1 MNRLNKQKVNILL
14 SQKRWYTSANL
25 KTAHKYCHDSVRLGD
40 YEGYL
45 CISFFPRHL
54 RETQYAIRAF
64 NVEIASIRENVSKPE
79 IGKMRMQ
86 FWKDTIDKVYSG
98 KAPEQPIALALQEAL
113 EKSNLSSMW
122 FKRIITERTA
132 NLDDHP
138 FLTIKDMENYGENTA
153 SSLLYLQLESL
164 GVRDVQVDHIVSHL
178 GKMIGISTFLR
189 SLPFH
194 LGQKRFILPTQ
205 IIAKHNISQ
214 EDVMR
219 GNVDKVD
226 DAVFEVATAAYD
238 QLLTARSLLKSVP
251 PEAFPVILSAVI

>member
-1 MNRLNKQKVNILL
+1 
-14 SQKRWYTSANL
+14 
-25 KTAHKYCHDSVRLGD
+25 
-40 YEGYL
+40 
-45 CISFFPRHL
+45 
-54 RETQYAIRAF
+54 
-64 NVEIASIRENVSKPE
+64 
-79 IGKMRMQ
+79 MRMQ

-132 NLDDHP
+132 NLDDHS

-194 LGQKRFILPTQ
+194 LSQKRFILPTQ

-251 PEAFPVILSAVI
+251 PEAFPVVLSAVPHVRYLEKLEKLNFNVFDPKLQKKDWKLPLVLWSRFKDQKI